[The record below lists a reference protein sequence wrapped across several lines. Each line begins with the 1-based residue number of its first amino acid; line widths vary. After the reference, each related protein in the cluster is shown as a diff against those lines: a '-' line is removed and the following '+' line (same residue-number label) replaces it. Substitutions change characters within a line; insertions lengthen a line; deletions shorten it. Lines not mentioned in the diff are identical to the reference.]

1 MADKNTA
8 KASKKEAK
16 KQGFFAKAGS
26 AVKGFFARIAKFFRD
41 TKSELKKV
49 VWPSKED
56 TRNNT
61 IVVITVVA
69 ITAVVLLVLDTAFG
83 GVMRLIV
90 GA

>member
-1 MADKNTA
+1 MADKKTA
-8 KASKKEAK
+8 KAPKKAEK
-16 KQGFFAKAGS
+16 KQSFFEKAKG

-49 VWPSKED
+49 VWPSKQD

-61 IVVITVVA
+61 VVVITVVA

-83 GVMRLIV
+83 GVMRLII